1 MNGYSTSPL
10 YLFEVPQRLRFLLKL
25 AGRKAVVTGASAGLG
40 YAIAQAFVGDGAS
53 VVICGRTAAGL
64 QQAHT
69 SLSALALPGQQVRM
83 HACDVSS
90 EAQINELIG
99 YAIEQL
105 GSVQI
110 LVNNAGVQGPIGP
123 TEDVSLEDWRRTF
136 EINLYGP
143 LFACRALMPHLRSQG
158 YGKIL
163 NLSGGGAASPRPF
176 FSAYAASKAAVV
188 RLTENLA
195 EELRGA
201 HIDVNAIAPGALNT
215 QMLEQTLAAG
225 RERIGEGQF
234 VQALKQKEG
243 GGSSIERAAALC
255 VYLASAA
262 SDGIT
267 GRLISAPWDPWPTL
281 HEHAAELASSDIYT
295 LRRIV
300 PADRSKHW
308 N

>member
-1 MNGYSTSPL
+1 MG
-10 YLFEVPQRLRFLLKL
+10 LRETGCVGLTL
-25 AGRKAVVTGASAGLG
+25 ANRTAIVTGASAGLG
-40 YAIAQAFVGDGAS
+40 YAIARAFLTNGAN
-53 VVICGRTAAGL
+53 VVICGRNAASL
-64 QQAHT
+64 EPARS
-69 SLSALALPGQQVRM
+69 SLSALATSGQQVRTE
-83 HACDVSS
+83 ACDVAS
-90 EAQINELIG
+90 EQQVNLLIQNT
-99 YAIEQL
+99 IEEF

-123 TEDVSLEDWRRTF
+123 TEELALEDWRHTF
-136 EINLYGP
+136 EINLYGT
-143 LFACRALMPHLRSQG
+143 LFTCRALIPHMRSQK

-188 RLTENLA
+188 RLTENMA
-195 EELRGA
+195 EELRGTG
-201 HIDVNAIAPGALNT
+201 IDVNAVAPGALNT

-225 RERIGEGQF
+225 PDLVGTGQYA
-234 VQALKQKEG
+234 QALKQKES
-243 GGSSIERAAALC
+243 GGSSLDRAAALC
-255 VYLASAA
+255 VYLASSA

-281 HEHAAELASSDIYT
+281 HEHTAELAPSDIYT

-300 PADRSKHW
+300 PADRAKQW

>member
-1 MNGYSTSPL
+1 M
-10 YLFEVPQRLRFLLKL
+10 LKL
-25 AGRKAVVTGASAGLG
+25 AGRCAIVTGASAGLG
-40 YAIAQAFVGDGAS
+40 LAIARAFVADGAD
-53 VVICGRTAAGL
+53 VLICGRNAASL
-64 QQAHT
+64 QQAFT
-69 SLSALALPGQQVRM
+69 SLSALAAPDQKVRM
-83 HACDVSS
+83 HSCDVSS
-90 EAQINELIG
+90 ETQVNDLIDR
-99 YAIEQL
+99 AMKQL
-105 GSVQI
+105 GGVQI

-123 TEDVSLEDWRRTF
+123 TEDVSLEEWRRTF
-136 EINLYGP
+136 ETNLYGV
-143 LFACRALMPHLRSQG
+143 LFACRALIPHMRSQG

-195 EELRGA
+195 EELRSV

-225 RERIGEGQF
+225 AELIGEGQF
-234 VQALKQKEG
+234 MQAAKQKKD
-243 GGSSIERAAALC
+243 GGSSLDRAAGLC

-262 SDGIT
+262 ADGIT
-267 GRLISAPWDPWPTL
+267 GRLISAPWDPWPSL
-281 HEHAAELASSDIYT
+281 HEHRAELGSSDIYT

-300 PADRSKHW
+300 PADRSKQW

>member
-1 MNGYSTSPL
+1 MGVRETGSIG
-10 YLFEVPQRLRFLLKL
+10 VRL
-25 AGRKAVVTGASAGLG
+25 AGRTAIVTGASAGLG
-40 YAIAQAFVGDGAS
+40 YAIARAFIAGGAN
-53 VVICGRTAAGL
+53 VVICGRNAGSL
-64 QQAHT
+64 QPAHA
-69 SLSALALPGQQVRM
+69 SLSALALPSQQVRM
-83 HACDVSS
+83 QECDVAS
-90 EAQINELIG
+90 EPQVNQLIQTT
-99 YAIEQL
+99 IEQL

-110 LVNNAGVQGPIGP
+110 LVNNAGVQGPMGP
-123 TEDVSLEDWRRTF
+123 TEDLPLEEWRQTF
-136 EINLYGP
+136 EINLYGV
-143 LFACRALMPHLRSQG
+143 LFTCRALIPHFRSQG

-188 RLTENLA
+188 RLTENMA

-201 HIDVNAIAPGALNT
+201 GIDVNAIAPGALNT

-225 RERIGEGQF
+225 PDLIGEGQF
-234 VQALKQKEG
+234 VQALKQKES
-243 GGSSIERAAALC
+243 GGSSMERAAALC
-255 VYLASAA
+255 VYLASPA

-281 HEHAAELASSDIYT
+281 HEHTAELASSDIYT

-300 PADRSKHW
+300 PADRAKQW

>member
-1 MNGYSTSPL
+1 MGVRETGS
-10 YLFEVPQRLRFLLKL
+10 VGVKL
-25 AGRKAVVTGASAGLG
+25 AGLTAIVTGASAGLG
-40 YAIAQAFVGDGAS
+40 YAIAQAFITGGAN
-53 VVICGRTAAGL
+53 VVICGRNAASL
-64 QQAHT
+64 QPAHA
-69 SLSALALPGQQVRM
+69 SLSALALSGQQVRM
-83 HACDVSS
+83 EACDVAS
-90 EAQINELIG
+90 EPQVNQLIQG
-99 YAIEQL
+99 AIQEF
-105 GSVQI
+105 GSVQV

-123 TEDVSLEDWRRTF
+123 TEDLALDGV
-136 EINLYGP
+136 
-143 LFACRALMPHLRSQG
+143 LFACRALIPHLRSQR

-201 HIDVNAIAPGALNT
+201 GIDVNAIAPGALNT

-225 RERIGEGQF
+225 PELVGQGQF
-234 VQALKQKEG
+234 VQALKQKDS
-243 GGSSIERAAALC
+243 GGSSLERAAALC

-262 SDGIT
+262 ADGIT

-281 HEHAAELASSDIYT
+281 HEHKAELASSDIYT

-300 PADRSKHW
+300 PADRGKQW

>member
-1 MNGYSTSPL
+1 MGVRETGS
-10 YLFEVPQRLRFLLKL
+10 VGVKL
-25 AGRKAVVTGASAGLG
+25 AGRTAIVTGASAGLG
-40 YAIAQAFVGDGAS
+40 YAIARAFITDGAN
-53 VVICGRTAAGL
+53 VVICGRNAGSL
-64 QQAHT
+64 QPAHA
-69 SLSALALPGQQVRM
+69 SLSALALPSQQVRM
-83 HACDVSS
+83 QECDVAS
-90 EAQINELIG
+90 EPQVSQLIQTT
-99 YAIEQL
+99 IEQL

-110 LVNNAGVQGPIGP
+110 LVNNAGVQGPMGP
-123 TEDVSLEDWRRTF
+123 TEDLPLEEWRQTF
-136 EINLYGP
+136 EINLYGV
-143 LFACRALMPHLRSQG
+143 LFTCRALIPHFRSQG

-188 RLTENLA
+188 RLTENMA

-201 HIDVNAIAPGALNT
+201 GIDVNAIAPGALNT

-225 RERIGEGQF
+225 PDLIGEGQF
-234 VQALKQKEG
+234 VQALKQKES
-243 GGSSIERAAALC
+243 GGSSMERAAALC
-255 VYLASAA
+255 VYLASPA

-281 HEHAAELASSDIYT
+281 HEHTAELASSDIYT

-300 PADRSKHW
+300 PADRAKQW

>member
-1 MNGYSTSPL
+1 
-10 YLFEVPQRLRFLLKL
+10 LKL
-25 AGRKAVVTGASAGLG
+25 AGRKAIVTGASAGLG
-40 YAIAQAFVGDGAS
+40 YSIAQAFIADGAS
-53 VVICGRTAAGL
+53 VVLCGRNADSL
-64 QQAHT
+64 QSALS
-69 SLSALALPGQQVRM
+69 SLSGLAHAGQQVRM
-83 HACDVSS
+83 HVCDVSS
-90 EAQINELIG
+90 EPQVNGLIH

-110 LVNNAGVQGPIGP
+110 MVNNAGVQGPIGP
-123 TEDVSLEDWRRTF
+123 TEDVPLDDWRRTF
-136 EINLYGP
+136 EINFYGV
-143 LFACRALMPHLRSQG
+143 LFACRALIPHLRSQG

-188 RLTENLA
+188 RFTENLA
-195 EELRGA
+195 EEVRSA
-201 HIDVNAIAPGALNT
+201 HIDVNAVAPGALNT

-243 GGSSIERAAALC
+243 GGSSIEKAAALC
-255 VYLASAA
+255 VYLASPA

-281 HEHAAELASSDIYT
+281 HEHTAELASSDIYT

-300 PADRSKHW
+300 PADRSKPW

>member
-1 MNGYSTSPL
+1 MGVRETGS
-10 YLFEVPQRLRFLLKL
+10 VGVKL
-25 AGRKAVVTGASAGLG
+25 AGRTAIVTGASAGLG
-40 YAIAQAFVGDGAS
+40 YAIAQAFIADGAN
-53 VVICGRTAAGL
+53 VVICGRSPGSL
-64 QQAHT
+64 LPAHA
-69 SLSALALPGQQVRM
+69 SLSALAAPGQQVRM
-83 HACDVSS
+83 QACDVAS
-90 EAQINELIG
+90 EPQVNHLIQSTV
-99 YAIEQL
+99 EHF

-110 LVNNAGVQGPIGP
+110 LINNAGVQGPMGP
-123 TEDVSLEDWRRTF
+123 TEDLDLEEWRQTF
-136 EINLYGP
+136 ETNLYGV
-143 LFACRALMPHLRSQG
+143 LFTCRALLPHLRTQG

-188 RLTENLA
+188 RLTENMA
-195 EELRGA
+195 EELRGK
-201 HIDVNAIAPGALNT
+201 HIDVNAVAPGALNT
-215 QMLEQTLAAG
+215 QMLQQTLAG
-225 RERIGEGQF
+225 GPELIGQGQYA
-234 VQALKQKEG
+234 QALKQQEA

-281 HEHAAELASSDIYT
+281 HEHSADLASSDIYT

-300 PADRSKHW
+300 PADRAKQW

>member
-1 MNGYSTSPL
+1 
-10 YLFEVPQRLRFLLKL
+10 LKL
-25 AGRKAVVTGASAGLG
+25 AGRKAIVTGASAGLG
-40 YAIAQAFVGDGAS
+40 YAIAEAFIADGAS
-53 VVICGRTAAGL
+53 VVLCGRNGDGL
-64 QQAHT
+64 RHAHT
-69 SLSALALPGQQVRM
+69 SLSALAQPGQQVLT
-83 HACDVSS
+83 HVCDVSS
-90 EAQINELIG
+90 ESQVNSLIH

-123 TEDVSLEDWRRTF
+123 TEDVPLEEWRHTF
-136 EINLYGP
+136 EINFYGV
-143 LFACRALMPHLRSQG
+143 LFACRALIPHLRSQG

-188 RLTENLA
+188 RFTENLA
-195 EELRGA
+195 EEVRAA
-201 HIDVNAIAPGALNT
+201 HIDVNAVAPGALNT

-255 VYLASAA
+255 VYLASPA

-281 HEHAAELASSDIYT
+281 HEHTAELASSDIYT

-300 PADRSKHW
+300 PGDRSKQW

>member
-1 MNGYSTSPL
+1 MGVRETGSVGVT
-10 YLFEVPQRLRFLLKL
+10 L
-25 AGRKAVVTGASAGLG
+25 AGRTAIVTGASAGLG
-40 YAIAQAFVGDGAS
+40 YAIAHAFITGGAN
-53 VVICGRTAAGL
+53 VVICGRNAGSL
-64 QQAHT
+64 QPALA
-69 SLSALALPGQQVRM
+69 SLSALAVSGQQVTM
-83 HACDVSS
+83 QACDVAS
-90 EAQINELIG
+90 EQQVNELIQSTK
-99 YAIEQL
+99 EKF

-110 LVNNAGVQGPIGP
+110 LVNNAGVQGPMGP
-123 TEDVSLEDWRRTF
+123 TEDLDLEEWRHTF
-136 EINLYGP
+136 EINLYGT
-143 LFACRALMPHLRSQG
+143 LFACRALIPHLRTQK
-158 YGKIL
+158 YGKII

-201 HIDVNAIAPGALNT
+201 GIDVNAVAPGAMNT

-225 RERIGEGQF
+225 PELVGQGQY
-234 VQALKQKEG
+234 VQALKQKEN
-243 GGSSIERAAALC
+243 GGSSLERAAALC

-267 GRLISAPWDPWPTL
+267 GRLISAPWDPWPAL
-281 HEHAAELASSDIYT
+281 HEHTAELASSDIYT

-300 PADRSKHW
+300 PADRGKQW